1 MKMEQVI
8 TNLKALKFRAL
19 AEQRV
24 SSVLRMVKRIGKLS
38 RRSSYEYTPDQISKM
53 FKAMRDELAVAERQ
67 FAPGDKQEQGSL
79 FRLD

>member
-1 MKMEQVI
+1 MEQVI

-24 SSVLRMVKRIGKLS
+24 SSVLRMVRRIGKLS

-53 FKAMRDELAVAERQ
+53 FEAMRHELDMAEQQ
-67 FAPGDKQEQGSL
+67 FAPVDKHTQGSL